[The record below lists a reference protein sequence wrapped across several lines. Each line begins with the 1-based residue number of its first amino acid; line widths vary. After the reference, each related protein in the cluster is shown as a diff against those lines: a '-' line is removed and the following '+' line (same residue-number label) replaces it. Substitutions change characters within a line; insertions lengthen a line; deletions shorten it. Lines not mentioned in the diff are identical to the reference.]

1 MDVLGRVLVLSHKS
15 GLSQIS
21 WNALRP
27 RLRPR
32 LRPSQLCLPLSKM
45 MNSYWHRGVEFSP
58 AQHAAST
65 IPTQTVPAGM
75 NNLAPQS
82 HQNHDS
88 HNRHQ
93 QSSFTK
99 PSKSRQPQ
107 QKQLRKA
114 TCARHFH
121 AASWTDWFDCA
132 QHITDC
138 AQDRCH
144 YLKTHRSV
152 MEYWSTFY
160 LER

>member
-1 MDVLGRVLVLSHKS
+1 MDVLRRVLVLSHKS
-15 GLSQIS
+15 CLSQNS

-45 MNSYWHRGVEFSP
+45 MNSYWHHGVECSP
-58 AQHAAST
+58 GQHTAST

-88 HNRHQ
+88 HDRHQ
-93 QSSFTK
+93 QSSCPK
-99 PSKSRQPQ
+99 QSKSIQPDRGCCKRQLVHDTSMQ
-107 QKQLRKA
+107 HHEQ
-114 TCARHFH
+114 
-121 AASWTDWFDCA
+121 TDCS
-132 QHITDC
+132 QHDSDC
-138 AQDRCH
+138 AQDRCE
-144 YLKTHRSV
+144 YLKTHCSV